1 MTLAIIA
8 FIIYLQKFTLV
19 KNSIKFFVRYLL
31 FYFSSSLNVHILSI
45 LKKGLLKNVD
55 VARERSLREQN
66 KMNAE
71 EMRS

>member
-1 MTLAIIA
+1 MTHAIIA